1 MEISAEVIEL
11 FLALNHE
18 IKNVVSNLIY
28 NEEFLF
34 SSYLCL
40 LHFFLNT

>member
-18 IKNVVSNLIY
+18 IKNVVSNLMY

-40 LHFFLNT
+40 LHCF